1 MGYITAV
8 RAGAISLVI
17 FTVLSFVIP
26 SAEVRPDGIELVLT
40 VSTFLFAIFSGFFIS
55 RLTSRYDIMRD
66 ATSSEDAHWTTL
78 YELGGYFE
86 DDIKEQLG
94 ELIDK
99 YFIIA
104 FDVFELSKENH
115 HNVHILHNIYQLFEK
130 VELKEDSRGHEVYDD
145 VIQTLGLIEADRN
158 HKSVLVHQVMT
169 SGQWAIVLILAAIII
184 GSMFSFGI
192 DELYFQL
199 VTAVLSAVVVTVLS
213 TMRDLQALRIG
224 TEQGLQDS
232 GENIFRMIGR
242 APYFNQNHI
251 DSGLVVIS
259 DDTKTYRVGRHTPG
273 SQEMNIEI
281 VSL

>member
-1 MGYITAV
+1 
-8 RAGAISLVI
+8 
-17 FTVLSFVIP
+17 
-26 SAEVRPDGIELVLT
+26 
-40 VSTFLFAIFSGFFIS
+40 
-55 RLTSRYDIMRD
+55 
-66 ATSSEDAHWTTL
+66 
-78 YELGGYFE
+78 
-86 DDIKEQLG
+86 
-94 ELIDK
+94 
-99 YFIIA
+99 
-104 FDVFELSKENH
+104 
-115 HNVHILHNIYQLFEK
+115 
-130 VELKEDSRGHEVYDD
+130 
-145 VIQTLGLIEADRN
+145 
-158 HKSVLVHQVMT
+158 
-169 SGQWAIVLILAAIII
+169 
-184 GSMFSFGI
+184 MFSFGI